1 MENLLQGKTCV
12 VDERLLD
19 KLTLEIR
26 PTKLGIAKINSHFE
40 DAMLYYA
47 LPQHSTKI
55 LNLKPTIT
63 YNEKQKVVVIYNIGK
78 EVIKIECAKN
88 DKFDLRI
95 GVGLA
100 ISKWL
105 DCKKYKVLRTKF
117 FRKNNKLDYK
127 KYAEFILLDYFCYNV
142 EEIDKFISELKNEGR
157 KFL

>member
-1 MENLLQGKTCV
+1 MEKLLQRKTFVVNGRLVENIILDFTPYASGKTEM
-12 VDERLLD
+12 D
-19 KLTLEIR
+19 
-26 PTKLGIAKINSHFE
+26 SHFE
-40 DAMLYYA
+40 DAICYA
-47 LPQHSTKI
+47 LCQKPTKI
-55 LNLKPTIT
+55 SKPTIT

-78 EVIKIECAKN
+78 EVIKIECAKE
-88 DKFDLRI
+88 DEFDLRI

-142 EEIDKFISELKNEGR
+142 EKMEKFISELKNEGR
-157 KFL
+157 KVL

>member
-1 MENLLQGKTCV
+1 MQQLLQGKTCL
-12 VDERLLD
+12 VDGRLD
-19 KLTLEIR
+19 IR
-26 PTKLGIAKINSHFE
+26 PTIIGMVKINSDFA
-40 DAMLYYA
+40 DALCYPFYQK
-47 LPQHSTKI
+47 PTKI
-55 LNLKPTIT
+55 SKPTIT

-78 EVIKIECAKN
+78 EVIKIECAKE

-95 GVGLA
+95 GVALA

-142 EEIDKFISELKNEGR
+142 EEIDKFISELKDEGR
-157 KFL
+157 KCL

>member
-1 MENLLQGKTCV
+1 MEQLLQRKTCV
-12 VDERLLD
+12 VDSRLVDNITLNLTPTILD
-19 KLTLEIR
+19 IVEM
-26 PTKLGIAKINSHFE
+26 NSHFE
-40 DAMLYYA
+40 DAMCYA
-47 LPQHSTKI
+47 LCQKPTKI
-55 LNLKPTIT
+55 SKPTIT

-78 EVIKIECAKN
+78 EVIKIECAKE
-88 DKFDLRI
+88 DKFDLKV

-142 EEIDKFISELKNEGR
+142 EKIDKFISELKDEGR